1 MSALPSQ
8 HEREVEKRKL
18 LVTLLARHQRQ
29 LLGYIHTLVPR
40 VQDAE
45 DIFQETCEVICEKF
59 DTFREGGAQ
68 TDEHFMA
75 WACEIAWW
83 RVRAARQAFAR
94 SKICFND
101 EVLSLVAET
110 AARMEPEMN
119 LRGDALAACLKKLP
133 QRDRQLVDARYQEGG
148 SVERAAEINGRTLEA
163 AYKALAR
170 IRRVLHE
177 CVSQRLTAEGVPIA
191 AGGAA

>member
-59 DTFREGGAQ
+59 DQFSPG
-68 TDEHFMA
+68 TDFLA
-75 WACEIAWW
+75 WACEISRW
-83 RVRAARQAFAR
+83 RVRAARTTFAR
-94 SKICFND
+94 SKVTFND
-101 EVLSLVAET
+101 DVVELLAHSMLTMREELD
-110 AARMEPEMN
+110 R
-119 LRGDALAACLKKLP
+119 RGEALEQCLKRLP
-133 QRDRQLVDARYQEGG
+133 DRDRELITTRYAQGASIE
-148 SVERAAEINGRTLEA
+148 EAAERNGRTLDA

-170 IRRVLHE
+170 IRRVLYD
-177 CVSQRLTAEGVPIA
+177 CVSRRTAEVSQ
-191 AGGAA
+191 